1 MRGMMTAH
9 SYEVGR
15 AVGLRLTLDYI
26 EDEGSVSALLE
37 RLSGLPLALT
47 QAAAYIGQTAMNV
60 VEYMD
65 YCDSMWQYSVEQQD
79 EYPLQEYA
87 FCSVFQELEEML
99 RACEEAERGSQQ
111 PFTTRELPLCWRSL
125 V

>member
-1 MRGMMTAH
+1 
-9 SYEVGR
+9 
-15 AVGLRLTLDYI
+15 LTLDYI

-47 QAAAYIGQTAMNV
+47 QAAAYIGQTAMNL

-65 YCDSMWQYSVEQQD
+65 YCDSMWQYLVEQQD
-79 EYPLQEYA
+79 EYPLQEYT
-87 FCSVFQELEEML
+87 FCSVFHELEEML

-111 PFTTRELPLCWRSL
+111 SFTTLELPLCWRSL

>member
-47 QAAAYIGQTAMNV
+47 QAAAYMVKQ
-60 VEYMD
+60 
-65 YCDSMWQYSVEQQD
+65 
-79 EYPLQEYA
+79 L
-87 FCSVFQELEEML
+87 
-99 RACEEAERGSQQ
+99 
-111 PFTTRELPLCWRSL
+111 
-125 V
+125 